1 MFYCVFLIEYFIVVK
16 FCRWMFPIGKRQ
28 EHIFIGFLLAKAQ
41 LSPDDYGNA
50 HDDHDHDDI
59 SFNIFDF

>member
-1 MFYCVFLIEYFIVVK
+1 
-16 FCRWMFPIGKRQ
+16 MFPIEKRQ

-59 SFNIFDF
+59 SDIIFDF

>member
-1 MFYCVFLIEYFIVVK
+1 
-16 FCRWMFPIGKRQ
+16 MFPIEKRQ

-50 HDDHDHDDI
+50 HDDHDHEDI
-59 SFNIFDF
+59 IDNRGASLYQYCCFYRTQVRS